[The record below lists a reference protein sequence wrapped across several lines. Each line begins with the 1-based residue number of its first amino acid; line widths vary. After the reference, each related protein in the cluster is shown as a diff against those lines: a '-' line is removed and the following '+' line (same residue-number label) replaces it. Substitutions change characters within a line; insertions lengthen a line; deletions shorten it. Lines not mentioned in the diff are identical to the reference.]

1 MITLRCIVSPR
12 LLAARRHYCLA
23 DQRAILIAGWDD
35 KVVGGCRKNGND
47 HERQAR
53 VHPAS
58 PDRRGRQG
66 DGGLLSQTIAGN
78 NWKLAAFGD
87 TPMTPKSGHIRIGI
101 GGWTFEPWR
110 GVFYPKGLA
119 HAKELSYAAERLTSI
134 EVNGTFYRSQTSAT
148 FRKWASEVPQNFV
161 FALKGPRFA
170 VNRRVLKEAGDS
182 IKRFLDSG
190 VTELGDH
197 LGPLLW
203 QFAPTKKFD
212 AADFAGFL
220 ALLPDKF
227 DGRALR
233 HVIEVRHDSFCT
245 AEFLALLRQHK
256 MPVVFTDHAK
266 YPNIAD
272 LTGDFVYARLQRGK
286 DTVPTAYAPK
296 DIATWAGRLQSWA
309 QGAAPD
315 DLPRVEPA
323 KNVEAAKKPKAAP
336 RDVYAYVIHEG
347 KVRAPAAAMALIE
360 RLAKSA

>member
-1 MITLRCIVSPR
+1 MTVRC
-12 LLAARRHYCLA
+12 
-23 DQRAILIAGWDD
+23 
-35 KVVGGCRKNGND
+35 
-47 HERQAR
+47 
-53 VHPAS
+53 
-58 PDRRGRQG
+58 G
-66 DGGLLSQTIAGN
+66 D
-78 NWKLAAFGD
+78 
-87 TPMTPKSGHIRIGI
+87 IRIGV

-110 GVFYPKGLA
+110 GVFYPHGLP
-119 HAKELSYAAERLTSI
+119 HAQELHYAAERLTSI
-134 EVNGTFYRSQTSAT
+134 EVNGTFYRSQTPAT

-190 VTELGDH
+190 ITELGGH

-212 AADFAGFL
+212 AADFGGFHE
-220 ALLPDKF
+220 LLPGKL
-227 DGRALR
+227 DGRSLR
-233 HVIEVRHDSFCT
+233 HVIEVRHDSFRT
-245 AEFLALLRQHK
+245 SEFLALLRQFN

-272 LTGDFVYARLQRGK
+272 ATGGFLYARLQRGK
-286 DTVPTAYAPK
+286 DTIPTAYPPK
-296 DIATWAGRLQSWA
+296 EIAAWAGRLQAWA

-315 DLPRVEPA
+315 DLPHVEPA
-323 KNVEAAKKPKAAP
+323 KTAKAATAAP

-360 RLAKSA
+360 RLAKSG